1 MEEKLERYFSKHS
14 IEGEG
19 RVELLKIFNESL
31 LEIGEGILRTK
42 KDSIEKR
49 ELTKKFASKKAEE
62 YAIEN
67 NLSLDDFDIEKIGKS
82 DVEKKIRD
90 KIKENKTT
98 SPSTSETS
106 SKKSKVKKDKVI
118 CKGITQKGEPCN
130 RVATYKPDGAKNM
143 YCFRHHE
150 DWKTYETDD
159 DSSEEEEEKVERV
172 ERVERVVSNK
182 GKEVCSICSDE
193 EREKESDDDSD

>member
-67 NLSLDDFDIEKIGKS
+67 NLSLEDFDIEKIGKS

-98 SPSTSETS
+98 PTSTSETS

-130 RVATYKPDGAKNM
+130 RVATYKPNGAKNM

-159 DSSEEEEEKVERV
+159 DSSEEEKEEEEEEEEEEAVFK
-172 ERVERVVSNK
+172 N
-182 GKEVCSICSDE
+182 GKERYSPCSNRDLGHNSE
-193 EREKESDDDSD
+193 EEDSD